1 MLLDRPWPGQA
12 PALQIAAFWAMLAPA
27 PVALFAVTTASSS
40 DLDSGYRQMYNL
52 QFEEAHQT
60 FRAWEQSHPDDP
72 LGPTSDAAAY
82 LFAEFDRLGVLQSE
96 LFVDDERL
104 KKGEKLVS
112 DPETKLAFDSALAK
126 SEQLANRTLS
136 VSPQDRN
143 ALFAKVLNLGMRGDY
158 LALIEKRLFISLSYM
173 KNAGI
178 LAERLLAIDPSYYD
192 ADLAS
197 FRSPPSVLGIDPWLC
212 VS

>member
-82 LFAEFDRLGVLQSE
+82 LFAEFDRLGVLQSD
-96 LFVDDERL
+96 LFLDDDRFR
-104 KKGEKLVS
+104 KSRKLAP
-112 DPETKLAFDSALAK
+112 DPESNRAFENALAK
-126 SEQLANRTLS
+126 SDQLADRALLA
-136 VSPQDRN
+136 SPQDQN
-143 ALFAKVLNLGMRGDY
+143 ALFA
-158 LALIEKRLFISLSYM
+158 
-173 KNAGI
+173 
-178 LAERLLAIDPSYYD
+178 
-192 ADLAS
+192 
-197 FRSPPSVLGIDPWLC
+197 
-212 VS
+212 